1 MNEYLRIRNFG
12 PIIDIELDDIV
23 PLTILIGESGSGKS
37 TIMKVL
43 SMFRWIYKR
52 VVLRSYVRQAKI
64 KKTGIGIQM
73 KTLLKTS
80 QLDEYIKSGTEITY
94 RRGNYSIIYSNGK
107 LNAQADIPSSELSLE
122 KICYISD
129 KRSMIPDFLENK
141 IEKKNANYHL
151 QDTLENFLLAADKIK
166 QLSLDYL
173 NVELKIEKST
183 KGDKYMIKGTNDK
196 PCSIQLRN
204 SSSGTQTV
212 TPLSLIVEY
221 YSKKFDSQKS
231 MNSSLFSYLQD
242 NDKLDVFNTA
252 KNIGEIQSKNV
263 HLFIE
268 EPELSLYP
276 ESQSRLIDF
285 LIDRCFLTEHP
296 YKMTLMMATHSPYIV
311 NYINVLIRR
320 SKELGR
326 AFLKA
331 EDVNVYEI
339 YDGYA
344 GQLKNLSGRPI
355 IDTRSMSD
363 PITEMY
369 KEFNTL

>member
-252 KNIGEIQSKNV
+252 KNIGEILSKNV

-331 EDVNVYEI
+331 EEVNVYEI